1 MKTEIDKIY
10 EEYYQK
16 VFAYINSRINNY
28 HQAEDL
34 CEDVFTKVL
43 KKVDTFDESKS
54 SLSTWIYNI
63 TKNTLIDFYRT
74 KHDQYELIDN
84 YEYIEDDKPVSSTEM
99 ADLTDALDKL
109 PQEEKDIIVLRY
121 YEGYTLKEIAQKMS
135 LSYGVVKLRH
145 NDALGKMKELLSYQQ

>member
-1 MKTEIDKIY
+1 MKTEIDNIY

-28 HQAEDL
+28 YQAEDL
-34 CEDVFTKVL
+34 CEDVFTKVIS
-43 KKVDTFDESKS
+43 KIDSFDESKS

-63 TKNTLIDFYRT
+63 AKNTLIDYYRT

-84 YEYIEDDKPVSSTEM
+84 YEYIEDDKPVSSTELI
-99 ADLTDALDKL
+99 DLTNALDKL
-109 PQEEKDIIVLRY
+109 SQEEKDIIVLRY
-121 YEGYTLKEIAQKMS
+121 YEGYSLKEIAQKMS

-145 NDALGKMKELLSYQQ
+145 NDALNKMKEMLSDD